1 MLSVVEHVSV
11 LEGSPGGRWPGRK
24 NDATRKYVRGEA
36 MSEVKSPCQ
45 DIRDTVAL
53 PPWCIVLG
61 LITYD

>member
-53 PPWCIVLG
+53 PP
-61 LITYD
+61 